1 MHVCAHLLCCCSD
14 YYRDYYGGGGGGY
27 GGYGGYDSRGYG
39 GGYDSRGS
47 GYERRCEL
55 AHGHRRLRPSPTLQ
69 CLHVAA
75 PCFSCDYPALGS
87 IISHASW

>member
-55 AHGHRRLRPSPTLQ
+55 AHGHPLHCSAFMSRP
-69 CLHVAA
+69 
-75 PCFSCDYPALGS
+75 PAS
-87 IISHASW
+87 RAIIQL